1 MKKIFTMLLCALALT
16 ATAMADTALHPAD
29 TDGDGRVTI
38 ADAQLIYDYILG
50 TADAKVTLEQVD
62 VNNDGVVNTLDVVA
76 VYVAMKDF
84 VDVASVT
91 LSHSEVSMERG
102 ESLQLTATINPSNAT
117 FQALTWKSS
126 ATSVVAVD
134 ANGEITANGVGTATI
149 TVAAANGVKA
159 TCVVK
164 VGSITGIAPD
174 SNDSEFGAPAK
185 AARRGEWG
193 NLWN

>member
-1 MKKIFTMLLCALALT
+1 MKKIFTTIIGVMAFCS
-16 ATAMADTALHPAD
+16 AMAIVDKAVLVD
-29 TDGDGRVTI
+29 VNGDGNITT

-50 TADAKVTLEQVD
+50 TADDSLTTEQVD
-62 VNNDGVVNTLDVVA
+62 INGDGKVDTADVVA

-126 ATSVVAVD
+126 ATSVATVD
-134 ANGEITANGVGTATI
+134 ANGVVTAVATGTATI
-149 TVAAANGVKA
+149 TVTAANGVKA
-159 TCVVK
+159 TCVVTVK
-164 VGSITGIAPD
+164 GFEGQGTD
-174 SNDSEFGAPAK
+174 TNNDYDFGG
-185 AARRGEWG
+185 RGK
-193 NLWN
+193 

>member
-1 MKKIFTMLLCALALT
+1 MKKIFTTIVLTMALC
-16 ATAMADTALHPAD
+16 TAMAAITSTVVSAD
-29 TDGDGRVTI
+29 TDGDGRVTVD
-38 ADAQLIYDYILG
+38 DAQLIYSYILG

-126 ATSVVAVD
+126 ATSVATVD
-134 ANGEITANGVGTATI
+134 ANGKITANGIGTATI

-159 TCVVK
+159 TCVVT
-164 VGSITGIAPD
+164 VTGFEGQGTD
-174 SNDSEFGAPAK
+174 TNNDYDFGG
-185 AARRGEWG
+185 RGK
-193 NLWN
+193 